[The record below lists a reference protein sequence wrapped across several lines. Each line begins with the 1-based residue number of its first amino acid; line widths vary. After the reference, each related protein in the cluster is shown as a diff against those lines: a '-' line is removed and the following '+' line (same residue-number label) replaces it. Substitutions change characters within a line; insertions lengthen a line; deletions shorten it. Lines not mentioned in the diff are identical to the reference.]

1 MGIHHL
7 TPLGPLKVPFF
18 FFSLNPFYRLLL
30 KSATIYCA
38 YSSEYMHSRN
48 AVRRKSK
55 RLSSLYSWSLGFI
68 HCLQM
73 PVIKFLHSFIFF
85 GDINPSLVHI
95 LKKLTN
101 KQKTQSKPT
110 NQTNKTKHNKKQN
123 KQKTKGPPLPPNLK
137 KRKQTNKKSNIF
149 FI

>member
-7 TPLGPLKVPFF
+7 TPLGPLKIPF

-85 GDINPSLVHI
+85 GTINPSLVHI
-95 LKKLTN
+95 LKKQTN
-101 KQKTQSKPT
+101 KQKNLPKST
-110 NQTNKTKHNKKQN
+110 NQPTKNKQTKTKSPPKKTQIKEN
-123 KQKTKGPPLPPNLK
+123 
-137 KRKQTNKKSNIF
+137 KQTNKKPNTFSFRKARI
-149 FI
+149 